1 MGRDGLETLEPSE
14 PLDTRHIAFLEL
26 FNSQVQYVVP
36 RWQRKYCWGHS
47 DIQRLVD
54 DLLTVAQAPGGPKA
68 THYGGTLLTFPEST
82 AVEPVTV
89 HRVVDGQ
96 QRLTTV
102 SILLA
107 CIAEVL
113 GPDGRCGNWTAQI
126 IRHDRLTNPGK
137 APDRVRK
144 LRLQDGDEEEYRSGL
159 EGNPQGAGAVAHA
172 WRIVR
177 RLVVRSD
184 VCQLLAGLERLR
196 VVSIGLHG
204 WDDPQQIFE
213 SLNAT
218 GKPLTESE
226 KLKNW
231 LLMGLPDAE
240 QQELHDHH
248 WKQMEASLDAE
259 HSSDRIDTFLRDFL
273 RWKTGELRG
282 VGRVYEDLRRW
293 AMRDGRSGDR
303 PSLCAHL
310 TRMAAHYGVLTG
322 TGGAHGNKRV
332 ERELRHLRAMGFD
345 THRPLTLRLLHE
357 AATSG
362 GVEWVDATLAKVVRG
377 IGTWVTRSWLSGR
390 PMAGMNKAFAEL
402 ARGPG
407 PQGNEDP
414 AEFWLNRIRSYRNSR
429 VEVPDDE
436 AVRDGI
442 RNRKAYGAS
451 ATRATKAVLCAMME
465 SEQKGDS
472 PARDALTVEHVMP
485 QKLTDEWSLALG
497 DDAERIHGWYRD
509 RLANLTLS
517 GVNAILGAK
526 PFEEKRGIMELSGVQ
541 LTRSIAEED
550 AWNEA
555 ALERRAED
563 LADRALELWPWSDP
577 DAHTRRT
584 VAGKWRMRWRIEGGD
599 WREETVASQMVLSVA
614 GALLSRDPSSAE
626 RLRGDA
632 LSSTLQ
638 LASQYPPGSKAKTLT
653 MRAVPGHDSYVMYPY
668 ARDYP
673 ASAARC
679 RAMGERCGLTVE
691 VEFPDTPD
699 ETTAFWAFLK
709 TETGGLPGQAD
720 DWRWNHCW
728 TRRFND
734 ERDKIGIR
742 LTGEKTEL
750 YLRTDE
756 RDDSTGRTDRMLTYS
771 RKIRELMGD
780 QQFSGNEE
788 SQSKKGKSIVV
799 WRAWDRE
806 DQDEWLEAATWIKDQ
821 ADRLEVIVGGA

>member
-1 MGRDGLETLEPSE
+1 METPEPSE

-36 RWQRKYCWGHS
+36 RWQRKYCWGQS

-113 GPDGRCGNWTAQI
+113 GPDGGCGNWTAQI

-137 APDRVRK
+137 APDRIRK

-248 WKQMEASLDAE
+248 WKPMEASLDAE

-282 VGRVYEDLRRW
+282 VSRVYEDLRRW
-293 AMRDGRSGDR
+293 AMRNGKSGDR

-310 TRMAAHYGVLTG
+310 TRMAAHYGILTG
-322 TGGAHGNKRV
+322 TGGAHANKHV

-357 AATSG
+357 AATAE

-407 PQGNEDP
+407 PNGNEDP
-414 AEFWLNRIRSYRNSR
+414 AEFWLNRIRGYRNSR

-442 RNRKAYGAS
+442 RNRKAYQ
-451 ATRATKAVLCAMME
+451 AVD
-465 SEQKGDS
+465 K
-472 PARDALTVEHVMP
+472 
-485 QKLTDEWSLALG
+485 
-497 DDAERIHGWYRD
+497 I
-509 RLANLTLS
+509 
-517 GVNAILGAK
+517 
-526 PFEEKRGIMELSGVQ
+526 
-541 LTRSIAEED
+541 
-550 AWNEA
+550 
-555 ALERRAED
+555 D
-563 LADRALELWPWSDP
+563 LA
-577 DAHTRRT
+577 
-584 VAGKWRMRWRIEGGD
+584 
-599 WREETVASQMVLSVA
+599 
-614 GALLSRDPSSAE
+614 
-626 RLRGDA
+626 
-632 LSSTLQ
+632 
-638 LASQYPPGSKAKTLT
+638 
-653 MRAVPGHDSYVMYPY
+653 VP
-668 ARDYP
+668 
-673 ASAARC
+673 
-679 RAMGERCGLTVE
+679 L
-691 VEFPDTPD
+691 
-699 ETTAFWAFLK
+699 
-709 TETGGLPGQAD
+709 
-720 DWRWNHCW
+720 
-728 TRRFND
+728 
-734 ERDKIGIR
+734 
-742 LTGEKTEL
+742 
-750 YLRTDE
+750 
-756 RDDSTGRTDRMLTYS
+756 
-771 RKIRELMGD
+771 
-780 QQFSGNEE
+780 
-788 SQSKKGKSIVV
+788 
-799 WRAWDRE
+799 
-806 DQDEWLEAATWIKDQ
+806 
-821 ADRLEVIVGGA
+821 